1 MTLFIIMVPLMIA
14 AVAIATV
21 PVLWHSVREH
31 RLIHTG
37 SATKPKL
44 AVDTGYSIR
53 TVRAPDRD
61 KVAA

>member
-37 SATKPKL
+37 SADRPRPV
-44 AVDTGYSIR
+44 VDTGYSLR
-53 TVRAPDRD
+53 TVPAVDRE